1 MNNKEIRSSIV
12 KFEEH
17 TIKVIRGDRHGIEW
31 ICLNDICEALKR
43 SSMID
48 NGVAMKLCPSALKM
62 AFKVN
67 GREYWGIH
75 PDDLYKLLVPISKE
89 NRPIAEL
96 CRKMEKWAESLPVGE
111 PQPKEAESLS
121 EETEVVTFKYKDY
134 HPVRFRMGED
144 MIMVNATEMAKP
156 FGKSP
161 TAWLRFDST
170 AEFRQA
176 LVEEGASED
185 IEQQVTASRGKN
197 GGTWMMEALALEFAG
212 FLSPEFAAWCD
223 FCMKSLIGD
232 DDPQVAQVIP
242 RAPVRPVKKEAPI
255 VYPVPANMEDA
266 LAQLK
271 QLQEQIEGDRHK
283 VEYYNDLVDSR
294 CSFISSA
301 IANELMIST
310 RRLNQ
315 FLLENK
321 IVRHSAKGWMVLGQ
335 YSSLQK
341 DFPYEWTNPLTN
353 KTNTFGT
360 VKRWTPYGREFII
373 DLWKSK
379 HPDED

>member
-1 MNNKEIRSSIV
+1 MNKEIRSSIV

-17 TIKVIRGDRHGIEW
+17 TVKVIRGDRQGIEW

-43 SSMID
+43 SSMIES
-48 NGVAMKLCPSALKM
+48 GEAMKLCPSALKM

-67 GREYWGIH
+67 GRAYWGIH
-75 PDDLYKLLVPISKE
+75 VDDLYKLLIPVSKE

-96 CRKMEKWAESLPVGE
+96 CRRMEKWAETLPESE
-111 PQPKEAESLS
+111 PQQKKVEALP
-121 EETEVVTFKYKDY
+121 EETDVVTFKYKDH
-134 HPVRFRMGED
+134 HPVRFKAKQD
-144 MIMVNATEMAKP
+144 IIMVNATEMAKP

-170 AEFRQA
+170 EELRQT
-176 LVEEGASED
+176 LVEEGISENM
-185 IEQQVTASRGKN
+185 EQQVTASRGKN
-197 GGTWMMEALALEFAG
+197 GGTWIMQELALEFAG
-212 FLSPEFAAWCD
+212 FLSSEFAAWCD
-223 FCMKSLIGD
+223 FCIRSLMGD
-232 DDPQVAQVIP
+232 DDSQVSQVIP
-242 RAPVRPVKKEAPI
+242 RPLVKPVKKEAPI
-255 VYPVPANMEDA
+255 TYLVPTNMEDA
-266 LAQLK
+266 LVLIK
-271 QLQEQIEGDRHK
+271 QLQDKIEEDKHK

-321 IVRHSAKGWMVLGQ
+321 IVRHSSKGWVVLGQ

-353 KTNTFGT
+353 KTNVFGT

-379 HPDED
+379 HPDEN

>member
-1 MNNKEIRSSIV
+1 MNKQIRSSVV

-48 NGVAMKLCPSALKM
+48 NGEAMRLCPSALKM

-75 PDDLYKLLVPISKE
+75 VDDLYKLLVPISKE

-96 CRKMEKWAESLPVGE
+96 CRKMEKWAETLPVSEQQEKTGI
-111 PQPKEAESLS
+111 LS
-121 EETEVVTFKYKDY
+121 EATEIATFKYKDH
-134 HPVRFRMGED
+134 HPIRFKMEQE
-144 MIMVNATEMAKP
+144 MVMVNATEMAKL

-170 AEFRQA
+170 EEFRQA
-176 LVEEGASED
+176 LVNEGKSENV
-185 IEQQVTASRGKN
+185 EQQVSTSRGKN
-197 GGTWMMEALALEFAG
+197 GGTWMIEELALEFAG

-223 FCMKSLIGD
+223 FCIRSFMGD
-232 DDPQVAQVIP
+232 DDPQVAQVNP
-242 RAPVRPVKKEAPI
+242 RPSVRSLKKMVPKT
-255 VYPVPANMEDA
+255 YPVPANMEEA
-266 LAQLK
+266 LTQLK
-271 QLQEQIEGDRHK
+271 QLQEQIEGDKHK

-321 IVRHSAKGWMVLGQ
+321 IVRHSAKGWVVLSQ

-353 KTNTFGT
+353 KTNVFGT

>member
-1 MNNKEIRSSIV
+1 MNKEIRSSIV

-48 NGVAMKLCPSALKM
+48 NGEAMRLCPSALKM

-67 GREYWGIH
+67 GRAYWGIH
-75 PDDLYKLLVPISKE
+75 VDDLYKLLVPVSKE

-96 CRKMEKWAESLPVGE
+96 CRKMEKWAETLPVSEQQEEAGNPSE
-111 PQPKEAESLS
+111 PVEA
-121 EETEVVTFKYKDY
+121 VTFKYKDY
-134 HPVRFRMGED
+134 HPVRFKMEQD
-144 MIMVNATEMAKP
+144 MIMVNATDMSKP

-170 AEFRQA
+170 EEFRQT
-176 LVEEGASED
+176 LVNEGKSENV
-185 IEQQVTASRGKN
+185 EQQVSASRGKN
-197 GGTWMMEALALEFAG
+197 GGTWMVEELALEFAG
-212 FLSPEFAAWCD
+212 FLSSEFAAWCD
-223 FCMKSLIGD
+223 FCIRSFMGD
-232 DDPQVAQVIP
+232 DDPQVGQVIP
-242 RAPVRPVKKEAPI
+242 RPPVRPARKEAP
-255 VYPVPANMEDA
+255 VTYPVPQNMEEA
-266 LAQLK
+266 LTLIR
-271 QLQEQIEGDRHK
+271 QLQEQIESDKHK

-301 IANELMIST
+301 IANELIIST

-321 IVRHSAKGWMVLGQ
+321 IVRHSSKGWVVLGQ

-379 HPDED
+379 HPDEE

>member
-1 MNNKEIRSSIV
+1 MNKEIRSSIV

-48 NGVAMKLCPSALKM
+48 NEEAMKLCPSALKM

-75 PDDLYKLLVPISKE
+75 VDDLYKLLVPISKE

-96 CRKMEKWAESLPVGE
+96 CKRMEKWAETLPESE
-111 PQPKEAESLS
+111 PQQKKVETLP
-121 EETEVVTFKYKDY
+121 EETDVMTFKYKDH
-134 HPVRFRMGED
+134 HPVRFKTEQD
-144 MIMVNATEMAKP
+144 MIMVNATEMAKL

-170 AEFRQA
+170 EEFRQT
-176 LVEEGASED
+176 LVEEGIAENM
-185 IEQQVTASRGKN
+185 EQQVTASRGKN
-197 GGTWMMEALALEFAG
+197 GGTWMMQELALEFAG
-212 FLSPEFAAWCD
+212 FLSSEFAAWCD
-223 FCMKSLIGD
+223 FCIRSLMGD
-232 DDPQVAQVIP
+232 DDPQVSQVIP
-242 RAPVRPVKKEAPI
+242 RPPVRPAKKEAPI
-255 VYPVPANMEDA
+255 TYPVPTNMEDA
-266 LAQLK
+266 LVLVK
-271 QLQEQIEGDRHK
+271 QLQDKIEEDKHK

-321 IVRHSAKGWMVLGQ
+321 IVRHSSRGWVVLGQ

-353 KTNTFGT
+353 KTNVFGT

-379 HPDED
+379 HPDEN

>member
-1 MNNKEIRSSIV
+1 MNKEIRSSIV

-17 TIKVIRGDRHGIEW
+17 TVKVIRGDRHGIEW

-43 SSMID
+43 SSMIE
-48 NGVAMKLCPSALKM
+48 NGEAMKLCPSALKM
-62 AFKVN
+62 AFKTN
-67 GREYWGIH
+67 GRAYWGIH
-75 PDDLYKLLVPISKE
+75 VNDLYKLLVPISKE

-96 CRKMEKWAESLPVGE
+96 CRKMEKWAEALPSGE
-111 PQPKEAESLS
+111 PQQRMVEMLP

-134 HPVRFRMGED
+134 HPVQFKMVQDRV
-144 MIMVNATEMAKP
+144 MVNATGMAKP

-170 AEFRQA
+170 GEFRKG
-176 LVEEGASED
+176 LVEEGVTEN
-185 IEQQVTASRGKN
+185 IEQQVAASRGKS
-197 GGTWMMEALALEFAG
+197 GGTWMIEKLALAFAD

-223 FCMKSLIGD
+223 FCIRSLMGD
-232 DDPQVAQVIP
+232 DDPQLSQVIP
-242 RAPVRPVKKEAPI
+242 RPPVKPVRKEAP
-255 VYPVPANMEDA
+255 VTYPVPQNMEEA
-266 LAQLK
+266 LALIN
-271 QLQEQIEGDRHK
+271 QLQEQIESDKHK

-301 IANELMIST
+301 IANELIIST

-321 IVRHSAKGWMVLGQ
+321 IVRHSSKGWVVLGQ

-379 HPDED
+379 HPDEK

>member
-1 MNNKEIRSSIV
+1 MNKEIRSSII

-17 TIKVIRGDRHGIEW
+17 TVKVIRGDRQGIEW

-43 SSMID
+43 GSMIES
-48 NGVAMKLCPSALKM
+48 GEAMKLCPSALKM

-67 GREYWGIH
+67 GREYWGIRV
-75 PDDLYKLLVPISKE
+75 DDLYKLLIPISKE

-96 CRKMEKWAESLPVGE
+96 CKRMEKWVETLPESESQQRKVETLP
-111 PQPKEAESLS
+111 
-121 EETEVVTFKYKDY
+121 EETDVMIFKYKDY
-134 HPVRFRMGED
+134 HPVRFKAEQD
-144 MIMVNATEMAKP
+144 MIMVNATQMAKP

-170 AEFRQA
+170 EEFRQT
-176 LVEEGASED
+176 LVEEGISESM
-185 IEQQVTASRGKN
+185 EQQVTASRGKN
-197 GGTWMMEALALEFAG
+197 GGTWMMQELALEFAG
-212 FLSPEFAAWCD
+212 FLSSEFAAWCD
-223 FCMKSLIGD
+223 FCIRSLMGD
-232 DDPQVAQVIP
+232 DDPQVSQVIP
-242 RAPVRPVKKEAPI
+242 RLPVRPAKKEATI
-255 VYPVPANMEDA
+255 SYPVPTNMEDA
-266 LAQLK
+266 LVLIK
-271 QLQEQIEGDRHK
+271 QLQDKIEEDKHK

-310 RRLNQ
+310 RRLNK

-321 IVRHSAKGWMVLGQ
+321 IVRYSTKGWIVLGQ

-341 DFPYEWTNPLTN
+341 DFPYEWTDPLTN
-353 KTNTFGT
+353 KTNVYGT

-379 HPDED
+379 HPDEN

>member
-1 MNNKEIRSSIV
+1 MNKEIRSSII

-17 TIKVIRGDRHGIEW
+17 TVKVIRGDRQGIEW

-43 SSMID
+43 GSMIES
-48 NGVAMKLCPSALKM
+48 GEAMKLCPSALKM

-67 GREYWGIH
+67 GREYWGIRV
-75 PDDLYKLLVPISKE
+75 DDLYKLLIPISKE

-96 CRKMEKWAESLPVGE
+96 CKRMEKWVETLPESE
-111 PQPKEAESLS
+111 PQQRKVETLP
-121 EETEVVTFKYKDY
+121 EETDVMTFKYKDY
-134 HPVRFRMGED
+134 HPVRFKAEQD
-144 MIMVNATEMAKP
+144 MIMVNATQMAKP

-170 AEFRQA
+170 EEFRQT
-176 LVEEGASED
+176 LVEEGISESM
-185 IEQQVTASRGKN
+185 EQQVTTSRGKN
-197 GGTWMMEALALEFAG
+197 GGTWMMQELALEFAG
-212 FLSPEFAAWCD
+212 FLSSEFAAWCD
-223 FCMKSLIGD
+223 FCIRSLMGD
-232 DDPQVAQVIP
+232 DDPQVSQVIP
-242 RAPVRPVKKEAPI
+242 RLPIRPVKKEATI
-255 VYPVPANMEDA
+255 SYPVPTNMEDA
-266 LAQLK
+266 LVLIK
-271 QLQEQIEGDRHK
+271 QLQDKIEEDKHK

-321 IVRHSAKGWMVLGQ
+321 IVRHSSKGWVVLGQ

-353 KTNTFGT
+353 KTNVFGT

-379 HPDED
+379 HPDEN

>member
-1 MNNKEIRSSIV
+1 MNKEIRSSIV

-17 TIKVIRGDRHGIEW
+17 TVKVIRGDKHGIEW
-31 ICLNDICEALKR
+31 VCLNDICEVLKR
-43 SSMID
+43 SSMIES
-48 NGVAMKLCPSALKM
+48 GEAMKLCPSALKM
-62 AFKVN
+62 VFKVN

-75 PDDLYKLLVPISKE
+75 VDDLYKLLVPISKE

-96 CRKMEKWAESLPVGE
+96 CRRMEKWTETLPTSE
-111 PQPKEAESLS
+111 PLQKETELLS
-121 EETEVVTFKYKDY
+121 EKTDAVTFKYKNY
-134 HPVRFRMGED
+134 HPVRFKTEQD
-144 MIMVNATEMAKP
+144 KIMVNATDMAKP

-170 AEFRQA
+170 IELRQT
-176 LVEEGASED
+176 LVDEGESEN
-185 IEQQVTASRGKN
+185 IEQQVTTSRGKN
-197 GGTWMMEALALEFAG
+197 GGTWMMQELALEFAG
-212 FLSPEFAAWCD
+212 FLSSEFAAWSD
-223 FCMKSLIGD
+223 FCIRSLMGD
-232 DDPQVAQVIP
+232 DDPQISQVIP
-242 RAPVRPVKKEAPI
+242 RPPVRLVKKETPI
-255 VYPVPANMEDA
+255 SYPVPTNMEDA
-266 LAQLK
+266 LVLVK
-271 QLQEQIEGDRHK
+271 QLQDKIEEDKHK

-321 IVRHSAKGWMVLGQ
+321 IVRHSSKGWVVLGQ

-353 KTNTFGT
+353 KTNVFGT

-379 HPDED
+379 HPDEN